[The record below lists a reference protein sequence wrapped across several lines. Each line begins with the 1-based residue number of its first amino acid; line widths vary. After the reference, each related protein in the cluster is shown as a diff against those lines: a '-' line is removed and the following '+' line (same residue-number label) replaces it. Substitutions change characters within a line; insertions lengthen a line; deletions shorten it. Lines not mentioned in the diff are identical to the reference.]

1 MENEEAMLND
11 MTKILLTLNLKYLNQ
26 DIIKHNI
33 EEVVDK
39 LESLDE
45 EKEKHKYL
53 CLSCIFG
60 AFLGD
65 SMGSCCEFSSPSPKN
80 HLDIFA
86 FKNGIFGP
94 GEVTDDSEM
103 AMSSAFA
110 YMDAINEDPSK
121 IQDIIYYYFCVWR
134 CSGPKDIGNATS
146 SALRFWNGQSIEETK
161 FIYKIVKTS
170 NWGSLANGFLMR
182 ISTFITYYYYTH
194 LEKIYNVIQ
203 NFFSIENNDI
213 TEEIINL
220 YFDIYTESSKNTEIT
235 HPNYEN
241 GISSAVF
248 TLMTLTGMV
257 TKDASKVYSLFK
269 KITNYKTFFDCHTDK
284 FQHYIALET
293 QEKYGKI
300 INEVETNNITPVY
313 SQMGYYIH
321 GFKLSVYNVKK
332 LSDMGTNIEDD
343 IYYKMMCDVCD
354 FGGDTDTNCAIVGAM
369 IGPLIGYKNFN
380 KTYFDEFIRF
390 VPYQRCQFNSAFMY
404 IYVNYLEEQI
414 LKGKKIETNI
424 NNIQTENNNQ
434 KVGMENISP
443 EKNNEMEIEENIKTG
458 EKKEETEVKKDEAE
472 VIKDEAGVK
481 KEEIEVKGEETG
493 VKKEGIVE
501 KKEETEIKAEV
512 KAVETEVKDDAGVK
526 EGVKKE
532 IKEEIKTEVKGEIK
546 EEEKKNDGLKDKFS
560 KENKHTAFKKI
571 MEFLTKEIDI

>member
-1 MENEEAMLND
+1 MENEEALINNMNE
-11 MTKILLTLNLKYLNQ
+11 KLLKLKLEDLNQ
-26 DIIKHNI
+26 NIINHNI
-33 EEVVDK
+33 KKIADK
-39 LESLDE
+39 LENIDE
-45 EKEKHKYL
+45 KKEKHKYL
-53 CLSCIFG
+53 CLSCIYG

-65 SMGSCCEFSSPSPKN
+65 SMGSFCEFTKPSKDN
-80 HLDIFA
+80 HLRIFDNILRTFA
-86 FKNGIFGP
+86 P

-194 LEKIYNVIQ
+194 LEKVYNVIQ

-213 TEEIINL
+213 TEEIINF
-220 YFDIYTESSKNTEIT
+220 YFDIYIESSKNTEIT

-248 TLMTLTGMV
+248 TLMTLFGMV
-257 TKDASKVYSLFK
+257 TKDANKVYTLFT
-269 KITNYKTFFDCHTDK
+269 KITNCKKFFDCHTDK

-313 SQMGYYIH
+313 IQMGYYIH

-332 LSDMGTNIEDD
+332 LADMGKKLEDD
-343 IYYKMMCDVCD
+343 IYYKIMCEICD

-380 KTYFDEFIRF
+380 KKYFDKFIKF
-390 VPYQRCQFNSAFMY
+390 IPYYRCQFNSAFMY

-414 LKGKKIETNI
+414 LKGNQNKE
-424 NNIQTENNNQ
+424 NNNDIQTENKNLKEEMKNTY
-434 KVGMENISP
+434 P
-443 EKNNEMEIEENIKTG
+443 KNNDEIEIEENI
-458 EKKEETEVKKDEAE
+458 
-472 VIKDEAGVK
+472 
-481 KEEIEVKGEETG
+481 
-493 VKKEGIVE
+493 
-501 KKEETEIKAEV
+501 
-512 KAVETEVKDDAGVK
+512 
-526 EGVKKE
+526 
-532 IKEEIKTEVKGEIK
+532 
-546 EEEKKNDGLKDKFS
+546 
-560 KENKHTAFKKI
+560 
-571 MEFLTKEIDI
+571 